1 MNFARVPSPSRT
13 EKGSQAYL
21 WWICIRMLLLFA
33 VALLPFV
40 AVGVAVLS
48 GLREKAI
55 TSRQAQP
62 AEVTGVADAEVAE
75 VAGTSVTD

>member
-1 MNFARVPSPSRT
+1 MKVARVPSPSRT

-40 AVGVAVLS
+40 AVGVAVIR
-48 GLREKAI
+48 GLDDKTTNSRE
-55 TSRQAQP
+55 SPP
-62 AEVTGVADAEVAE
+62 AEAPEMADIEADEVAE
-75 VAGTSVTD
+75 AGVAE

>member
-1 MNFARVPSPSRT
+1 MKVARVPSPPRN

-40 AVGVAVLS
+40 AVGVAVLK
-48 GLREKAI
+48 GLNEKTA
-55 TSRQAQP
+55 TSRKAPP
-62 AEVTGVADAEVAE
+62 AEVTGMADIEADEVADAGVAE
-75 VAGTSVTD
+75 